1 MKRKYT
7 LRFDESK
14 DQWVL
19 KHDDTEKI
27 VRTFKT
33 KEEGSRAGILR
44 KTLGQM
50 GGTVVLRTK
59 TGAFDEERVFPELR
73 G

>member
-7 LRFDESK
+7 LRFDEAK
-14 DQWVL
+14 AQWVL
-19 KHDDTEKI
+19 KHDDTKKI

-44 KTLGQM
+44 KTLGHM

-59 TGAFDEERVFPELR
+59 TGVFDEERVFPELR
-73 G
+73 D

>member
-1 MKRKYT
+1 MKRKFT
-7 LRFDESK
+7 LHFDESNAK
-14 DQWVL
+14 WVL
-19 KHDDTEKI
+19 KHDDTKKI

-59 TGAFDEERVFPELR
+59 TGVFDEERVFPQLR

>member
-1 MKRKYT
+1 MKRKFT
-7 LRFDESK
+7 LHFDEANAK
-14 DQWVL
+14 WVL
-19 KHDDTEKI
+19 KHDDTKKI
-27 VRTFKT
+27 VRMFKT

-44 KTLGQM
+44 KTLGQK

-59 TGAFDEERVFPELR
+59 TGVFDEERVFPQLR